1 MHPLKRS
8 PPSLDFSITGASLE
22 RQTKRVVRR
31 VDGSAPASLYCGGP
45 GGYRGVTKVRM
56 ESLDL
61 NNPTVLGALVAV
73 GALIV
78 VGIIIGLVRGRA
90 KSEKPSTP
98 PSPTPEELPEERPKI
113 QVSEPV
119 EAEAEPTQP
128 LQLDDLVPKPPSEME
143 EPESPPPTLI
153 PEPTVVP
160 PPAPPADLGAFR
172 SGLKSTRGNLIS
184 RLAGVF
190 RKDRDFDPAILD
202 EVEEVLITADVGV
215 HTTERILEALRA
227 KMSSGELNASE
238 DAWEAIRAESRTILA
253 DSGGGLAIEHQPTVI
268 LVVGV
273 NGVGKTTTIGKL
285 ASRFDRQGKTLLL
298 AAGDTFRAAAVTQLE
313 VWGRRVGCEV
323 VKGKDRADP
332 GSVIFDAI
340 TKAKHE
346 QVDVLIADTAGR
358 LHTKVPLMD
367 ELKKLG
373 RTVEKALG
381 RPADHVLLVL
391 DATTGQNAIQQAQ
404 LFKDALPVTG
414 IVLTKLDG
422 TAKGGVILGIVD
434 QHGVPIEFIGV
445 GERVED
451 LKAFDTEAFL
461 EALFEAPEAVDAS
474 RDAMNAG

>member
-1 MHPLKRS
+1 
-8 PPSLDFSITGASLE
+8 
-22 RQTKRVVRR
+22 
-31 VDGSAPASLYCGGP
+31 
-45 GGYRGVTKVRM
+45 M
-56 ESLDL
+56 ESVS
-61 NNPTVLGALVAV
+61 NEVIIAAVVAAVVVLAVAAALW
-73 GALIV
+73 
-78 VGIIIGLVRGRA
+78 RA
-90 KSEKPSTP
+90 RKRPVLPPEPPPAPRPVDEEEVTFVPSD
-98 PSPTPEELPEERPKI
+98 EG
-113 QVSEPV
+113 
-119 EAEAEPTQP
+119 AEPTQP
-128 LQLDDLVPKPPSEME
+128 LQIEDLVARAPTEAE
-143 EPESPPPTLI
+143 VEVTPPPT
-153 PEPTVVP
+153 P
-160 PPAPPADLGAFR
+160 PPDLGAFR

-190 RKDRDFDPAILD
+190 RKDRELDTTILD

-215 HTTERILEALRA
+215 RTTERVLESLRTA
-227 KMSSGELNASE
+227 MSEGHLSTAD
-238 DAWEAIRAESRTILA
+238 DAWNAIREEAKAILCER
-253 DSGGGLAIEHQPTVI
+253 GGGLVLQEAPTVV

-285 ASRFDRQGKTLLL
+285 ASRLHKQDKRIVL

-332 GSVIFDAI
+332 GSVVFDAI
-340 TKAKHE
+340 QKAKDDG
-346 QVDVLIADTAGR
+346 VDVMIADTAGR

-404 LFKDALPVTG
+404 LFKDALPVSG

-434 QHGVPIEFIGV
+434 QHQVPIEFIGV

-451 LKAFDTEAFL
+451 LKPFDADTFVQ
-461 EALFEAPEAVDAS
+461 ALFEAPEALAPAEAAQS
-474 RDAMNAG
+474 AG

>member
-1 MHPLKRS
+1 
-8 PPSLDFSITGASLE
+8 
-22 RQTKRVVRR
+22 
-31 VDGSAPASLYCGGP
+31 
-45 GGYRGVTKVRM
+45 M

-61 NNPTVLGALVAV
+61 NNPTVLATIAAVA
-73 GALIV
+73 ALIV
-78 VGIIIGLVRGRA
+78 MGIIIGLARGRRKRA
-90 KSEKPSTP
+90 LPQEP
-98 PSPTPEELPEERPKI
+98 PPPPPEALAEERPKI
-113 QVSEPV
+113 EL

-128 LQLDDLVPKPPSEME
+128 IQLEDLVPPAP
-143 EPESPPPTLI
+143 
-153 PEPTVVP
+153 P

-190 RKDRDFDPAILD
+190 RRGREIDVSILD

-215 HTTERILEALRA
+215 HTTQRILEALRTQMNDGQLLSA
-227 KMSSGELNASE
+227 E
-238 DAWEAIRAESRTILA
+238 DAWGAIREEARSILA
-253 DSGGGLAIEHQPTVI
+253 SSGRGLAIDQTPTVI

-298 AAGDTFRAAAVTQLE
+298 GAGDTFRAAAVTQLE

-340 TKAKHE
+340 EKAKADGIDI
-346 QVDVLIADTAGR
+346 VIADTAGR

-391 DATTGQNAIQQAQ
+391 DATTGQNAIQQTQ
-404 LFKDALPVTG
+404 LFTDALPLSG

-434 QHGVPIEFIGV
+434 RHHVPIEFIGV
-445 GERVED
+445 GEKVED
-451 LKAFDTEAFL
+451 LKPFGAEAFL
-461 EALFEAPEAVDAS
+461 QALFESPEELESTQDAAS
-474 RDAMNAG
+474 AS

>member
-1 MHPLKRS
+1 
-8 PPSLDFSITGASLE
+8 
-22 RQTKRVVRR
+22 
-31 VDGSAPASLYCGGP
+31 
-45 GGYRGVTKVRM
+45 M

-61 NNPTVLGALVAV
+61 NNPTVLAAIAAVA
-73 GALIV
+73 ALIAI
-78 VGIIIGLVRGRA
+78 GIIIGLVRGRKKQA
-90 KSEKPSTP
+90 LPLEPPPPPPEALSE
-98 PSPTPEELPEERPKI
+98 EHPKI
-113 QVSEPV
+113 DMR
-119 EAEAEPTQP
+119 AEAEPTQP
-128 LQLDDLVPKPPSEME
+128 LRLEDLAPAAPATDAAEARV
-143 EPESPPPTLI
+143 T
-153 PEPTVVP
+153 P
-160 PPAPPADLGAFR
+160 PPAPPVDLGAFR

-190 RKDRDFDPAILD
+190 RRDREFDTSILD

-215 HTTERILEALRA
+215 HTTERILDALRTQMDGGHLSSA
-227 KMSSGELNASE
+227 EEAWAAIREEARSILASSGQ
-238 DAWEAIRAESRTILA
+238 
-253 DSGGGLAIEHQPTVI
+253 GLAVDQTPTVI

-298 AAGDTFRAAAVTQLE
+298 GAGDTFRAAAVTQLE

-340 TKAKHE
+340 EKAKSDGTDI
-346 QVDVLIADTAGR
+346 VIADTAGR

-373 RTVEKALG
+373 RTIEKALG

-404 LFKDALPVTG
+404 LFKEALPLSG

-434 QHGVPIEFIGV
+434 QHQVPIEFIGV
-445 GERVED
+445 GEKVED
-451 LKAFDTEAFL
+451 LKPFGVDAFL
-461 EALFEAPEAVDAS
+461 EALFEAPEAVAP
-474 RDAMNAG
+474 AEEAATAG

>member
-1 MHPLKRS
+1 
-8 PPSLDFSITGASLE
+8 
-22 RQTKRVVRR
+22 
-31 VDGSAPASLYCGGP
+31 
-45 GGYRGVTKVRM
+45 M
-56 ESLDL
+56 EQLDL
-61 NNPTVLGALVAV
+61 NNPTTLAAIAAIA
-73 GALIV
+73 ALIV
-78 VGIIIGLVRGRA
+78 LGIIIGFVRGRR
-90 KSEKPSTP
+90 KR
-98 PSPTPEELPEERPKI
+98 ELPQEPPPPPPEALAEERPKI
-113 QVSEPV
+113 RV
-119 EAEAEPTQP
+119 EAEPEAEPTQP
-128 LQLDDLVPKPPSEME
+128 LQLEDLVPGAPA
-143 EPESPPPTLI
+143 PEARVT
-153 PEPTVVP
+153 P
-160 PPAPPADLGAFR
+160 PPAPADLGAFR

-190 RKDRDFDPAILD
+190 RSGRELDKSILD

-215 HTTERILEALRA
+215 HSTERVLEALRTQMNGGQLESADDAWDAIRGEA
-227 KMSSGELNASE
+227 KSILASSGQ
-238 DAWEAIRAESRTILA
+238 
-253 DSGGGLAIEHQPTVI
+253 GLAIDQQPTVI

-285 ASRFDRQGKTLLL
+285 ASRFGRQDKTLLL

-340 TKAKHE
+340 QKAKDTG
-346 QVDVLIADTAGR
+346 VDIVIADTAGR

-367 ELKKLG
+367 ELKKVG

-404 LFKDALPVTG
+404 LFKEALPLSG

-434 QHGVPIEFIGV
+434 QHQVPIEFIGI
-445 GERVED
+445 GEKVED
-451 LKAFDTEAFL
+451 LKPFDAETFL
-461 EALFEAPEAVDAS
+461 QALFEAPETLEPAEQALSAS
-474 RDAMNAG
+474 

>member
-1 MHPLKRS
+1 
-8 PPSLDFSITGASLE
+8 
-22 RQTKRVVRR
+22 
-31 VDGSAPASLYCGGP
+31 
-45 GGYRGVTKVRM
+45 
-56 ESLDL
+56 
-61 NNPTVLGALVAV
+61 
-73 GALIV
+73 
-78 VGIIIGLVRGRA
+78 
-90 KSEKPSTP
+90 
-98 PSPTPEELPEERPKI
+98 
-113 QVSEPV
+113 
-119 EAEAEPTQP
+119 
-128 LQLDDLVPKPPSEME
+128 
-143 EPESPPPTLI
+143 
-153 PEPTVVP
+153 
-160 PPAPPADLGAFR
+160 
-172 SGLKSTRGNLIS
+172 
-184 RLAGVF
+184 LAGVF
-190 RKDRDFDPAILD
+190 RRGRELDSSILD
-202 EVEEVLITADVGV
+202 EVEEVLISADVGV
-215 HTTERILEALRA
+215 HTTQRVLEALRTQ
-227 KMSSGELNASE
+227 MNGGQLSSAD
-238 DAWEAIRAESRTILA
+238 DAWEAIREEARSILA
-253 DSGGGLAIEHQPTVI
+253 SSGQGLGVDQQPTVI

-340 TKAKHE
+340 QKAKDTGL
-346 QVDVLIADTAGR
+346 DVVIADTAGR

-404 LFKDALPVTG
+404 LFKDALPLSG

-434 QHGVPIEFIGV
+434 QHQLPIEFIGI

-451 LKAFDTEAFL
+451 LKPFDAETFL
-461 EALFEAPEAVDAS
+461 QALFESPEALEPAEEALSAS
-474 RDAMNAG
+474 

>member
-1 MHPLKRS
+1 
-8 PPSLDFSITGASLE
+8 
-22 RQTKRVVRR
+22 
-31 VDGSAPASLYCGGP
+31 
-45 GGYRGVTKVRM
+45 M

-61 NNPTVLGALVAV
+61 NNSTALAAIAAVA
-73 GALIV
+73 ALIV
-78 VGIIIGLVRGRA
+78 LGILIGLVRGR
-90 KSEKPSTP
+90 KKQPLGQEP
-98 PSPTPEELPEERPKI
+98 PPPPPEALTEEHPKI
-113 QVSEPV
+113 AVGGA
-119 EAEAEPTQP
+119 AEAEPTQP
-128 LQLDDLVPKPPSEME
+128 LQLEDLVPPA
-143 EPESPPPTLI
+143 PEARVT
-153 PEPTVVP
+153 P
-160 PPAPPADLGAFR
+160 PPAPADLGAFR
-172 SGLKSTRGNLIS
+172 SGLESTRGNLIS
-184 RLAGVF
+184 RLANVF
-190 RKDRDFDPAILD
+190 RKGRELDTSILD

-215 HTTERILEALRA
+215 QTTGRVLEALRA
-227 KMSSGELNASE
+227 QMESGQLSSAD
-238 DAWEAIRAESRTILA
+238 DAWEAIREEAGSILA
-253 DSGGGLAIEHQPTVI
+253 SSGQGLATDQQPTVI

-313 VWGRRVGCEV
+313 VWGRRVGCEI

-332 GSVIFDAI
+332 GSVVFDAI
-340 TKAKHE
+340 EKAKDSGTDI
-346 QVDVLIADTAGR
+346 VIADTAGR

-404 LFKDALPVTG
+404 LFKEALPLSG

-434 QHGVPIEFIGV
+434 EHQVPIEFIGV

-451 LKAFDTEAFL
+451 LKPFGAEAFL
-461 EALFEAPEAVDAS
+461 QALFESPEALEPAEEALSAS
-474 RDAMNAG
+474 

>member
-1 MHPLKRS
+1 M
-8 PPSLDFSITGASLE
+8 D
-22 RQTKRVVRR
+22 
-31 VDGSAPASLYCGGP
+31 
-45 GGYRGVTKVRM
+45 
-56 ESLDL
+56 SLDL
-61 NNPTVLGALVAV
+61 NNPITLAAIAAVA
-73 GALIV
+73 ALIV
-78 VGIIIGLVRGRA
+78 IGVIIGLVRGRR
-90 KSEKPSTP
+90 KQGLPHEP
-98 PSPTPEELPEERPKI
+98 PPPPPEALREERPKI
-113 QVSEPV
+113 AVD
-119 EAEAEPTQP
+119 AEAEPTQP
-128 LQLDDLVPKPPSEME
+128 LQLEDLVPRPPEAPAAE
-143 EPESPPPTLI
+143 ARVTPPPT
-153 PEPTVVP
+153 
-160 PPAPPADLGAFR
+160 PPADLGAFR

-190 RKDRDFDPAILD
+190 RRGRELDTSILD

-215 HTTERILEALRA
+215 HTTERILEALRTQMNGGELSSA
-227 KMSSGELNASE
+227 DDAWKVIREEARSILASSGQ
-238 DAWEAIRAESRTILA
+238 
-253 DSGGGLAIEHQPTVI
+253 GLSIDQTPTVI

-340 TKAKHE
+340 EKAKGDGT
-346 QVDVLIADTAGR
+346 DVMIADTAGR

-373 RTVEKALG
+373 RTIEKALG

-404 LFKDALPVTG
+404 LFKDALPLSG

-434 QHGVPIEFIGV
+434 QHQVPIEFIGV
-445 GERVED
+445 GEKVDD
-451 LKAFDTEAFL
+451 LKPFSADAFL
-461 EALFEAPEAVDAS
+461 EALFESPEALEPTEVAAS
-474 RDAMNAG
+474 AS

>member
-1 MHPLKRS
+1 
-8 PPSLDFSITGASLE
+8 
-22 RQTKRVVRR
+22 
-31 VDGSAPASLYCGGP
+31 
-45 GGYRGVTKVRM
+45 M

-61 NNPTVLGALVAV
+61 SNPTVLAAIAAVA
-73 GALIV
+73 ALIV
-78 VGIIIGLVRGRA
+78 IGIVIGLVRGR
-90 KSEKPSTP
+90 KKQ
-98 PSPTPEELPEERPKI
+98 ELPLEPPPPPPEALAEERPKI
-113 QVSEPV
+113 IV
-119 EAEAEPTQP
+119 EAEPTQP
-128 LQLDDLVPKPPSEME
+128 LQLEDLVP
-143 EPESPPPTLI
+143 PPPEARVT
-153 PEPTVVP
+153 P

-190 RKDRDFDPAILD
+190 RRDRELDTSILD

-215 HTTERILEALRA
+215 HTTGRILEALRTQ
-227 KMSSGELNASE
+227 MNGGQLSSAD
-238 DAWEAIRAESRTILA
+238 DAWEAIREEARSILA
-253 DSGGGLAIEHQPTVI
+253 SSGQGLAIDQTPTVI

-285 ASRFDRQGKTLLL
+285 ASRFDRQGNTLLL
-298 AAGDTFRAAAVTQLE
+298 GAGDTFRAAAVTQLE

-340 TKAKHE
+340 EKAKSE
-346 QVDVLIADTAGR
+346 GIDIVIADTAGR

-404 LFKDALPVTG
+404 LFKDALPLSG

-434 QHGVPIEFIGV
+434 QHQVPIEFIGV
-445 GERVED
+445 GEKVED
-451 LKAFDTEAFL
+451 LKPFGAEAFL
-461 EALFEAPEAVDAS
+461 QALFESPEAFEPSEDAAS
-474 RDAMNAG
+474 AS

>member
-1 MHPLKRS
+1 
-8 PPSLDFSITGASLE
+8 
-22 RQTKRVVRR
+22 
-31 VDGSAPASLYCGGP
+31 
-45 GGYRGVTKVRM
+45 M
-56 ESLDL
+56 ESLQLDL
-61 NNPTVLGALVAV
+61 NNPTTLAAIAAIVGLILLGL
-73 GALIV
+73 LI
-78 VGIIIGLVRGRA
+78 GFVRGRKKHA
-90 KSEKPSTP
+90 VSEEP
-98 PSPTPEELPEERPKI
+98 PPTPEALESDRPKI
-113 QVSEPV
+113 RLD
-119 EAEAEPTQP
+119 EAGGPRPESTLP
-128 LQLDDLVPKPPSEME
+128 LQIEDLLPGPPEAPAAPAPVRE
-143 EPESPPPTLI
+143 GRITPPPT
-153 PEPTVVP
+153 
-160 PPAPPADLGAFR
+160 PPADLGAFR
-172 SGLKSTRGNLIS
+172 TGLKSTRGNLIS

-190 RKDRDFDPAILD
+190 RRGRELDTSILD

-215 HTTERILEALRA
+215 HTTERVLEALR
-227 KMSSGELNASE
+227 KQMNGGQLSSPD
-238 DAWEAIRAESRTILA
+238 DAWDAIREEARSILA
-253 DSGGGLAIEHQPTVI
+253 TSGHGLMLGSSPTVI

-285 ASRFDRQGKTLLL
+285 ASRFDRQGKSLLL

-323 VKGKDRADP
+323 IKGKDRADP

-340 TKAKHE
+340 QNAKDRGIDL
-346 QVDVLIADTAGR
+346 VIADTAGR

-404 LFKDALPVTG
+404 LFKEALPVSG

-445 GERVED
+445 GEKVED
-451 LKAFDTEAFL
+451 LKPFATEAFL
-461 EALFEAPEAVDAS
+461 EALFESPEALEPAEEAES
-474 RDAMNAG
+474 LA

>member
-1 MHPLKRS
+1 
-8 PPSLDFSITGASLE
+8 
-22 RQTKRVVRR
+22 
-31 VDGSAPASLYCGGP
+31 
-45 GGYRGVTKVRM
+45 M

-61 NNPTVLGALVAV
+61 SNPTVVAAV
-73 GALIV
+73 AAIAALIAL
-78 VGIIIGLVRGRA
+78 GIIIGFMRGRKA
-90 KSEKPSTP
+90 RELRKQP
-98 PSPTPEELPEERPKI
+98 PPPPPEALPGKHPEISLVPET
-113 QVSEPV
+113 
-119 EAEAEPTQP
+119 EPTQP
-128 LQLDDLVPKPPSEME
+128 LRLEDLV
-143 EPESPPPTLI
+143 
-153 PEPTVVP
+153 
-160 PPAPPADLGAFR
+160 PPAPPVPAAVPPEARVTPPPTPPAVDLGALR
-172 SGLKSTRGNLIS
+172 SGLKPTRGNLIS

-190 RKDRDFDPAILD
+190 RKGRELDSSILD

-227 KMSSGELNASE
+227 QMNGGHLSSAE
-238 DAWEAIRAESRTILA
+238 DAWNAIREVARSILA
-253 DSGGGLAIEHQPTVI
+253 SSGKGLAIDHKPTVI

-285 ASRFDRQGKTLLL
+285 ASRFDRRGKSVLL

-340 TKAKHE
+340 QKAKE
-346 QVDVLIADTAGR
+346 AGIDIVIADTAGR
-358 LHTKVPLMD
+358 LHTKVPLME

-391 DATTGQNAIQQAQ
+391 DATNGQNALQQAQ
-404 LFKDALPVTG
+404 LFKDALPLSG

-434 QHGVPIEFIGV
+434 KHEIPIEFIGV
-445 GERVED
+445 GEKVED
-451 LKAFDTEAFL
+451 LKAFDTEAFVQ
-461 EALFEAPEAVDAS
+461 ALFESPEAVEPPQGAL
-474 RDAMNAG
+474 NAG